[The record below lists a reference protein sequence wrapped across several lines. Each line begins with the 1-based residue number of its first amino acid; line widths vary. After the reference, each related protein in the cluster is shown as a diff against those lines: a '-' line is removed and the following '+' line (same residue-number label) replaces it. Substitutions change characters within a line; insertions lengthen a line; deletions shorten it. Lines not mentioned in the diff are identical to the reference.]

1 MNRCRPTLLAALTLT
16 ATVALALSACGS
28 DENSGKGEDKI
39 ASVDTGDKPSAS
51 PTPPPSST
59 AAADRPKVE
68 LPSDLKLT
76 FEGAETGDPVKDA
89 VLADNAERMRAVDAA
104 IAGTDPEGKALGFY
118 NTGKALEAAVSWVGQ
133 FEKANAAVTGQV
145 RYFDR
150 EVELRDKTSAVLTFC
165 ADESKGFSKDK
176 KTGKVAKT
184 SVTKNSYVQ
193 YNTRLD
199 KNADGVWQ
207 TSQILSTR
215 GTAQCSPATLRT
227 RPGEPTTHT

>member
-1 MNRCRPTLLAALTLT
+1 MNRRRPTLLAALTLT
-16 ATVALALSACGS
+16 AAAALTLSACGS
-28 DENSGKGEDKI
+28 DDSSGRGADEI
-39 ASVDTGDKPSAS
+39 AGADTDSAPSGSPSPSPSA
-51 PTPPPSST
+51 T
-59 AAADRPKVE
+59 AAVGRPEVKLPEDLE
-68 LPSDLKLT
+68 LI
-76 FEGAETGDPVKDA
+76 FEDAETGDSVKDA

-104 IAGTDPEGKALGFY
+104 IAGTDSEGKALGFY

-133 FEKANAAVTGQV
+133 FEKANATVTGQV

-150 EVELRDKTSAVLTFC
+150 NVTLKSKTSAALTFC

-184 SVTKNSYVQ
+184 PVTKNSYVQ

-207 TSQILSTR
+207 TSQIISTR
-215 GTAQCSPATLRT
+215 GAAQCQP
-227 RPGEPTTHT
+227 

>member
-1 MNRCRPTLLAALTLT
+1 MNRRCPTLLAALTLT
-16 ATVALALSACGS
+16 ATVALTLSACGS
-28 DENSGKGEDKI
+28 DEKSGKGKDKI
-39 ASVDTGDKPSAS
+39 ANADTGDKPSAS
-51 PTPPPSST
+51 PTPPSSST

-76 FEGAETGDPVKDA
+76 FEGAETGDSAEDA
-89 VLADNAERMRAVDAA
+89 VLADNAERMRAVDAV
-104 IAGTDPEGKALGFY
+104 IAGTDPEGKALRFY

-133 FEKANAAVTGQV
+133 FEKANATLTGQV

-184 SVTKNSYVQ
+184 PVTKNSYVQ

-199 KNADGVWQ
+199 RNADGVWQ

-215 GTAQCSPATLRT
+215 GAAQCQP
-227 RPGEPTTHT
+227 

>member
-1 MNRCRPTLLAALTLT
+1 MRRRRPTLLAALTLT

-28 DENSGKGEDKI
+28 DENFGKGGDEI
-39 ASVDTGDKPSAS
+39 TSADTGDKPSAS
-51 PTPPPSST
+51 PTPPSLST

-76 FEGAETGDPVKDA
+76 FEGAETADPVKDA

-104 IAGTDPEGKALGFY
+104 VAGTDPEGKALGFY
-118 NTGKALEAAVSWVGQ
+118 NTGKALEAARSWVGQ
-133 FEKANAAVTGQV
+133 FEKANATVTGQV
-145 RYFDR
+145 RYVDR
-150 EVELRDKTSAVLTFC
+150 EEELRDKTSAVLTFC
-165 ADESKGFSKDK
+165 ADESKGFSKGFSKDK

-184 SVTKNSYVQ
+184 PVTKSSYVQ

-215 GTAQCSPATLRT
+215 GAAQCQP
-227 RPGEPTTHT
+227 

>member
-1 MNRCRPTLLAALTLT
+1 MIRRRPTLIAALTLT
-16 ATVALALSACGS
+16 ATAALTLSACGS
-28 DENSGKGEDKI
+28 DNSSDKGEDKI
-39 ASVDTGDKPSAS
+39 AGADTGSGPSAS
-51 PTPPPSST
+51 ASPSSSST
-59 AAADRPKVE
+59 AAAGRPEVE
-68 LPSDLKLT
+68 LPPDLKLT
-76 FEGAETGDPVKDA
+76 FEGAETGDPVKDS

-104 IAGTDPEGKALGFY
+104 ITGTDPEGKALGFY

-133 FEKANAAVTGQV
+133 FEKANATVTGQV

-150 EVELRDKTSAVLTFC
+150 NVTLQGKTSAVLTFC

-184 SVTKNSYVQ
+184 PVTKNSYVH

-207 TSQILSTR
+207 TSQIISTR
-215 GTAQCSPATLRT
+215 GAAQCQP
-227 RPGEPTTHT
+227 